1 MMTREEKLE
10 RIKKYRPSLYMRL
23 KKTVPVLIAN
33 PENACDEDIAV
44 YNAMIAH
51 EADNDKFK
59 QNFSF

>member
-1 MMTREEKLE
+1 MMTREAKLE

-23 KKTVPVLIAN
+23 RKAVPDLIAN
-33 PENACDEDIAV
+33 PDNACDEDVAI
-44 YNAMIAH
+44 YNAMIEH